1 MVQPPL
7 QRLSQNKHLSLLS
20 TAVRQTL
27 SQEQPSPQNPEQ
39 EHGESVVQL
48 YEKHQGKTSM
58 QAHNTKLLTVK
69 EEEEGQQKTCNCRRS
84 RKEKCPLKGEC
95 IQKDTI
101 YHATIKTEKE
111 ERKYVGSTVNF
122 KRRYYGHTASFK
134 WESKRHN
141 TALSGYVWDN
151 QLGPDPDIEWSILQ
165 HAPAYKLGNR
175 TCACA

>member
-1 MVQPPL
+1 MP
-7 QRLSQNKHLSLLS
+7 
-20 TAVRQTL
+20 T
-27 SQEQPSPQNPEQ
+27 E
-39 EHGESVVQL
+39 
-48 YEKHQGKTSM
+48 
-58 QAHNTKLLTVK
+58 
-69 EEEEGQQKTCNCRRS
+69 
-84 RKEKCPLKGEC
+84 LKGEC
-95 IQKDTI
+95 IQKDAI
-101 YHATIKTEKE
+101 YHATVKTEKE

-175 TCACA
+175 TCDLCLTEKVEIAKNYKDPDYLNRRGELAQRCRHRTRFLLQPPPRKSGEEEME